1 MKHTANPFPKPGFW
15 ETLIVLTLSV
25 LSPVFSIDRPSADGV
40 IYRNFGWNDRGEA
53 VLGISYESTG
63 PVLAADR
70 GEVIFRRK
78 EDDSAGGLPAPL
90 GNWIALDHGDGIIS
104 VYSRMDGSPAAEDLR
119 LAEKSAPLGKSGT
132 SGWTSREGFYFFLF
146 DRRERRWINPLMI
159 VPAQEDT
166 RYPSILSVALTD
178 SEGVVINPAQTR
190 TLSQGRYTITVAAND
205 TLLRP
210 DEYPLAPHRIVC
222 SVNGTEISALT
233 FETYSAR
240 NGELMVYRNGL
251 IPLREVFAPYPAW
264 QTGEIRLTRGQATL
278 EIIAQ
283 DIAGNSRRAVFRLQ
297 IE

>member
-1 MKHTANPFPKPGFW
+1 
-15 ETLIVLTLSV
+15 
-25 LSPVFSIDRPSADGV
+25 
-40 IYRNFGWNDRGEA
+40 
-53 VLGISYESTG
+53 
-63 PVLAADR
+63 
-70 GEVIFRRK
+70 
-78 EDDSAGGLPAPL
+78 L

-104 VYSRMDGSPAAEDLR
+104 VYSRMDESPEPGNLR
-119 LAEKSAPLGKSGT
+119 LAEKSAPLGTSGI
-132 SGWTSREGFYFFLF
+132 SGWTSRKGFYFFLF

-166 RYPSILSVALTD
+166 QAPSILSVRLTD
-178 SEGVVINPAQTR
+178 SEGTVINPAQTR
-190 TLSQGRYTITVAAND
+190 TLSQGRYTITVEASD
-205 TLLRP
+205 TMLKSN
-210 DEYPLAPHRIVC
+210 EYPLAPHRIVC

-251 IPLREVFAPYPAW
+251 IPVREVFAPYPAW

-283 DIAGNSRRAVFRLQ
+283 DIAGNSRSAVFRLQ